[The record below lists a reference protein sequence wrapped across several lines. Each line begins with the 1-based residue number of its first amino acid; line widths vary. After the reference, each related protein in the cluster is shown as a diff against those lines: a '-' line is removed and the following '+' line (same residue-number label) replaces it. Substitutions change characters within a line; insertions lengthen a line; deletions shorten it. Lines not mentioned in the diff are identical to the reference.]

1 MTSPGDGTP
10 VKPPP
15 SFSPGAA
22 LASSKSRYTDGQ
34 EVTHSIDTELTEARS
49 VSSPTA
55 PLSATTAELPIRSAS
70 PQRSVR
76 SSTPQLAR
84 SSLGSPFD
92 GRFDGSED
100 IRSLIIRAFS
110 PTVAVH
116 ASDDTDELVRN
127 KGFKGGFRELVRPFG
142 ETVQG
147 KVIIRDSVG
156 SSRAWE
162 DFGVRFVDLK
172 GFGRSPANRDSGRD
186 SPLAQTEEVLEKQL
200 NSAEGPAG
208 AVPTK
213 DVLGFPATTPLC
225 KLFLRQLLASTS
237 VGPHETFGHP
247 VASVITIS
255 SRNPA
260 PLETLRQLYAESN
273 TGDKRL
279 PEWVNQEYLRYYV
292 LIHDEERDDITESTK
307 LYDQMKRHFGLH
319 CHLLRLRSSQCV
331 VTDDDSVQVPQ
342 CEWLSPHERL
352 SGAGEA
358 GMFTHP
364 ELLQTSSN
372 AQTETLVDLGTDSTP
387 YLFDSDVTAIKT
399 FIRELIVQS
408 VIPFMEN
415 RVAVWNDQVASRR
428 RGISGRFMSMSR
440 RWAGFGSSSRSGI
453 GGSSGGGSGNYDPNQ
468 NFYGPDSPEAILRK
482 MADFAVMLRD
492 WKLSASTYEII
503 RSDFGNDKA
512 WKYHAAAHEMCAV
525 STLLNPMAMS
535 AKIKLES
542 VDQMFET
549 ACYSYL
555 TRCSDST
562 HALRCLALA
571 VELLKSRGG
580 SATESAA
587 RWAMRVMDFG
597 LVGSVGQ
604 VLFMERVAA
613 CYASKTPAG
622 GAKWGA
628 RRRKAGMWSIFAA
641 DQWLK
646 LGKPNLASAC
656 VEEAER
662 LYAEV
667 LETDGVFPMP
677 EMQAF
682 VDNLRHAVKVEYLE
696 ARGFD
701 ARDESATHHPL
712 DTEETSEKLEKIDKR
727 NHRRSLIGLPG
738 QLDAGN
744 LKMTA
749 TARESGNSPN
759 DDFERA

>member
-1 MTSPGDGTP
+1 
-10 VKPPP
+10 
-15 SFSPGAA
+15 
-22 LASSKSRYTDGQ
+22 
-34 EVTHSIDTELTEARS
+34 
-49 VSSPTA
+49 
-55 PLSATTAELPIRSAS
+55 
-70 PQRSVR
+70 
-76 SSTPQLAR
+76 
-84 SSLGSPFD
+84 
-92 GRFDGSED
+92 
-100 IRSLIIRAFS
+100 
-110 PTVAVH
+110 
-116 ASDDTDELVRN
+116 
-127 KGFKGGFRELVRPFG
+127 
-142 ETVQG
+142 
-147 KVIIRDSVG
+147 
-156 SSRAWE
+156 
-162 DFGVRFVDLK
+162 
-172 GFGRSPANRDSGRD
+172 
-186 SPLAQTEEVLEKQL
+186 
-200 NSAEGPAG
+200 
-208 AVPTK
+208 
-213 DVLGFPATTPLC
+213 
-225 KLFLRQLLASTS
+225 
-237 VGPHETFGHP
+237 
-247 VASVITIS
+247 
-255 SRNPA
+255 
-260 PLETLRQLYAESN
+260 
-273 TGDKRL
+273 
-279 PEWVNQEYLRYYV
+279 
-292 LIHDEERDDITESTK
+292 
-307 LYDQMKRHFGLH
+307 
-319 CHLLRLRSSQCV
+319 
-331 VTDDDSVQVPQ
+331 
-342 CEWLSPHERL
+342 
-352 SGAGEA
+352 
-358 GMFTHP
+358 
-364 ELLQTSSN
+364 
-372 AQTETLVDLGTDSTP
+372 VDLGTDGTP

-453 GGSSGGGSGNYDPNQ
+453 GGSSGGGSGNYDSDQ
-468 NFYGPDSPEAILRK
+468 NFYSPDSPEAILRK

-492 WKLSASTYEII
+492 WKLSASTYEMI
-503 RSDFGNDKA
+503 RSDYGNDKA

-542 VDQMFET
+542 IDQMFET

-562 HALRCLALA
+562 HTLRCLALA

-604 VLFMERVAA
+604 ILFMERVAA

-656 VEEAER
+656 IEEAEH

-667 LETDGVFPMP
+667 LQTDGVFPMP
-677 EMQAF
+677 EMQTF
-682 VDNLRHAVKVEYLE
+682 IDNLRHAVKVEYLE

-701 ARDESATHHPL
+701 ARDEPATGDEL

-744 LKMTA
+744 LNMTA
-749 TARESGNSPN
+749 TARDSQDLPN